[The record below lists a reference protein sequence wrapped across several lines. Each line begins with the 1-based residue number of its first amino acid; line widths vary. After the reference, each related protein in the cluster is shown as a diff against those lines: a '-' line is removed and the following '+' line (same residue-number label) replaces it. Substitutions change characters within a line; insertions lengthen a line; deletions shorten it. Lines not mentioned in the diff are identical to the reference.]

1 MAHQGVL
8 IETDILIDFLTAPA
22 GAPSLLRLLLA
33 ELPCYT
39 TFIQAAE
46 LYSCAHNSEEKH
58 KIEPALFGL
67 RVLGASAR
75 YAATMGELMRQTA
88 EPQPLP
94 LREICTAAIAIE
106 AHLPVIT
113 KKFLENYRRILHL
126 PIIEADIVRQLIRH
140 STLRSHVEA
149 LCADKARSR
158 IS

>member
-1 MAHQGVL
+1 MAQQGVL

-22 GAPSLLRLLLA
+22 GDPSLLRMVLA

-46 LYSCAHNSEEKH
+46 LYSTASSDEEKH
-58 KIEPALFGL
+58 MIEPALFGL

-75 YAATMGELMRQTA
+75 YATTMGRLIRETAHPEPMPMRH
-88 EPQPLP
+88 
-94 LREICTAAIAIE
+94 ICTAAIAIE
-106 AHLPVIT
+106 ANLPVIT
-113 KKFLENYRRILHL
+113 KKFIENYRRVHHL

-140 STLRSHVEA
+140 KEFHTHVET
-149 LCADKARSR
+149 LCAGRVRSR